1 MNDDGI
7 RILQAIECSSMVSHW
22 TEYLCL
28 EMRDGRS
35 VLSHRRYDVL
45 AEVSDYAFETD
56 DGDDEYRIP
65 EVIEGKPVVG
75 TEDGYIVGGE
85 LTVDPSD
92 SEPEFDLTDADP
104 AKVSAWL
111 TERDFDLS
119 PEIEVAWA
127 RTALKVR
134 MPTVQGNDELGEPD
148 EEADAVEPAAT
159 VPIASVTQLR
169 IRLLRWMDVSAS
181 DENDY
186 PAEVRKNDDGYYYR
200 ARGITV
206 SMTEDEAVQV
216 ISNPFLYYFSTALK
230 LQNRIDK
237 AKESLSADG
246 GAA

>member
-1 MNDDGI
+1 
-7 RILQAIECSSMVSHW
+7 MVSHW

-65 EVIEGKPVVG
+65 EVIDGKPVVG

-134 MPTVQGNDELGEPD
+134 MPTVQGNDELERAGRARRMPSSRLQ
-148 EEADAVEPAAT
+148 PSRLRRS
-159 VPIASVTQLR
+159 PSFASGCFVGWTSQHQTR
-169 IRLLRWMDVSAS
+169 MITRLKCV
-181 DENDY
+181 
-186 PAEVRKNDDGYYYR
+186 KNDDGYYYR